1 MSWKV
6 AILYAIVAV
15 HILFTKLGRVLIVD
29 LRIWNR
35 IIDCCLHS
43 LIVWVLVDAV
53 LDHCD
58 IWIWYWFEA
67 ELFWIKESWLCVHL
81 LLLVA
86 PAWWASVLFWAFQ
99 RLRCFKDA
107 VIFGTILLFD
117 SWSRSR
123 WVIRY
128 LLLAG
133 LNLKWC
139 ATWALFADRVLMLYV
154 FHPLYWIHD
163 ISHLAQLIQG
173 LIPQHFWTVLRQHRT
188 FDSSLEVWLW

>member
-1 MSWKV
+1 
-6 AILYAIVAV
+6 
-15 HILFTKLGRVLIVD
+15 
-29 LRIWNR
+29 
-35 IIDCCLHS
+35 LHS
-43 LIVWVLVDAV
+43 LIIWVLIDAV
-53 LDHCD
+53 LHHCD

-81 LLLVA
+81 ILLVA
-86 PAWWASVLFWAFQ
+86 PAWWASILFWAFQ

-107 VIFGTILLFD
+107 LSFGMILLNYHILLLIYGVYVK
-117 SWSRSR
+117 SRSR

-139 ATWALFADRVLMLYV
+139 ATWALFADRTVL
-154 FHPLYWIHD
+154 HPLYWIHD

-173 LIPQHFWTVLRQHRT
+173 LIIKVHITQHFWTVLSQHRT
-188 FDSSLEVWLW
+188 FDSILEVWLW